1 MIELVSYHTWKKGRN
16 GYESCVRTAFIKR
29 GKKWMQ
35 VLCIDATAS
44 GGMKLWKVPL
54 SDEQYMRPLLRK
66 GKPYPFSRALT
77 TYRRMGKTHGIS
89 KGAKKFLKEA
99 SAQASN

>member
-1 MIELVSYHTWKKGRN
+1 MIELVSYHTWKRVRN
-16 GYESCVRTAFIKR
+16 GVESAVRCAFIKR
-29 GKKWMQ
+29 GTKWMQ

-66 GKPYPFSRALT
+66 GKPYPVNRAVK
-77 TYRRMGKTHGIS
+77 RFRAMGKTHGIS
-89 KGAKKFLKEA
+89 KGAKKLLREV
-99 SAQASN
+99 STQ